1 MRAVSLRDGQLA
13 LREVP
18 TPVPGS
24 GQLLVRTLACA
35 ICASDHHYMDHP
47 DVSRDDK
54 SGMRVDAPQEDVIMG
69 HEYCAE
75 VVEYGPDTKREW
87 PIGTHVTSPPALFT
101 ANGMRIIGMAPEAP
115 GGFGEYFLLTEFL
128 ARPVPN
134 DLPVERIAVSDA
146 MAVGWF
152 YTRLG
157 TTGGSSQGTVPLV
170 IGLGAIGMS
179 VIAALKLR
187 GAGPIVAC
195 DFSDSRRELALKLG
209 ADVVVDPAKESPYA
223 AWRQLA
229 WGSSEEVYDRMAL
242 MGRKAQ
248 VVYEC
253 AGVKG
258 VLTEVVDG
266 CQSGARIYSVGGA
279 HIDEIPSSVA
289 HLKGLEIKWGGGPEV
304 TDWYECLDLVV
315 SGELDPMPIVGGT
328 VSLDELADAIERAR
342 SKSAP
347 LRIVFKA

>member
-115 GGFGEYFLLTEFL
+115 GGFGELLLLTEFL
-128 ARPVPN
+128 PAQSPTTCPSSASPSATRWLSAGSTPGSAPPVVHLRARC
-134 DLPVERIAVSDA
+134 RSSS
-146 MAVGWF
+146 GWV
-152 YTRLG
+152 RL
-157 TTGGSSQGTVPLV
+157 
-170 IGLGAIGMS
+170 A
-179 VIAALKLR
+179 
-187 GAGPIVAC
+187 
-195 DFSDSRRELALKLG
+195 
-209 ADVVVDPAKESPYA
+209 
-223 AWRQLA
+223 
-229 WGSSEEVYDRMAL
+229 
-242 MGRKAQ
+242 
-248 VVYEC
+248 
-253 AGVKG
+253 
-258 VLTEVVDG
+258 
-266 CQSGARIYSVGGA
+266 CQSSLHSNCVVLA
-279 HIDEIPSSVA
+279 PSWPATS
-289 HLKGLEIKWGGGPEV
+289 
-304 TDWYECLDLVV
+304 
-315 SGELDPMPIVGGT
+315 PI
-328 VSLDELADAIERAR
+328 ADASSR
-342 SKSAP
+342 
-347 LRIVFKA
+347 